1 MFPGISAEVSAAM
14 SAALIS
20 FTVPR
25 DRLDRCARRTGARR
39 TASTLRPA
47 FQPPRRHRL
56 LQRRSVRKE
65 ADPAARAAV
74 QAGEAARPRDP
85 PGEARGLAGADRA
98 ARQTR
103 PDFAHRP
110 LDIRDPAQLPKT
122 PANPPPPPHRP
133 PPPQLPPPHHPPT
146 P

>member
-1 MFPGISAEVSAAM
+1 MFPGISAEVSAAF

-25 DRLDRCARRTGARR
+25 GRLDRCARRTGARR

-47 FQPPRRHRL
+47 FQPPRRDRR
-56 LQRRSVRKE
+56 LQRRSVREE
-65 ADPAARAAV
+65 ADAAACPAI
-74 QAGEAARPRDP
+74 QPGEAARPGGP

-110 LDIRDPAQLPKT
+110 LDIL
-122 PANPPPPPHRP
+122 
-133 PPPQLPPPHHPPT
+133 
-146 P
+146 

>member
-1 MFPGISAEVSAAM
+1 MFPGISAEVSAAI

-25 DRLDRCARRTGARR
+25 GRLDRCARRTGAGR

-47 FQPPRRHRL
+47 FQPPRRDRR

-65 ADPAARAAV
+65 ADPAV
-74 QAGEAARPRDP
+74 QAGEAARAGDP
-85 PGEARGLAGADRA
+85 PGEACGLAGADLA
-98 ARQTR
+98 TRQTR

-110 LDIRDPAQLPKT
+110 LDILDPAQLPEIDAEPDRKS
-122 PANPPPPPHRP
+122 
-133 PPPQLPPPHHPPT
+133 
-146 P
+146 